1 MIHNGNFLKSLIIN
15 PCINILN
22 NPSCFHLFLH
32 VLVKTGLCVQVCGN
46 YPVEKCETV
55 VKQNCQAVPVQN
67 CSQQCQDIY
76 WCKECTEH

>member
-1 MIHNGNFLKSLIIN
+1 MHKHSKQALMFSFIPPCFDELK
-15 PCINILN
+15 PV
-22 NPSCFHLFLH
+22 LFA
-32 VLVKTGLCVQVCGN
+32 CVQVCGN